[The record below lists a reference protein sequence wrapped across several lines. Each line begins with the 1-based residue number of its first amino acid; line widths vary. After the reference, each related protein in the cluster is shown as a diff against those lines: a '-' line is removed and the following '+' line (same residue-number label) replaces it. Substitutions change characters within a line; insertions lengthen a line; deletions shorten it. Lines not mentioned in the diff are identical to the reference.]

1 MTDFMHRIAG
11 GWLLAA
17 IAAFAMTVG
26 GLFAFRALPVD
37 AFPDVTPSLVQVFT
51 ETEGLAPEEVERY
64 VTYPIETAMSGLP
77 KLKNMRSV
85 SNFGL
90 SVVNIYFEDG
100 TDVYFARQVVGERL
114 AEARGNIPGGF
125 GDPQMG
131 PISTGLGIILYFR
144 LEDETGERDLVE
156 MREIQDWII
165 KYQLQTVPGVTEVLS
180 LGGYEKQYQVRLD
193 PDALLAYDIE
203 IPDVIGALERGN
215 RTEGAQFIEIGSEQ
229 YTVRGVGL
237 ARSIEDLAETVVSV
251 EDGRVVRVRDLGKL
265 TVGGGVRQG
274 LATANGEGEVV
285 AGLVLKLYGTN
296 TSDVIARVQE
306 RFEEINSSLPDGVH
320 AVPYYD
326 QGTLVNKAA
335 ATVTTALWQGA
346 LLVGV
351 VVFVFLGGWRP
362 SLVVVMSIPF
372 SVGFAFITMHMLG
385 ISANLMSLGG
395 VAIAIGMMVD
405 GAIVIAE
412 NVDRGFQEQKNS
424 EDPRTLVARSTAEVI
439 APLVAAVAVVIIV
452 FLPLFSLQGVE
463 GKTFRP
469 LAAAAALAMTGSL
482 FYAGLIA
489 PSMALL
495 VMRRSGKG
503 NADQPGRIAVMV
515 SRVAGYFIRNRIF
528 AIVLCGLL
536 LAAGGFAGSRLG
548 SEFTPSL
555 EEGDILMRMTMA
567 PSISLTEA
575 AATTTR
581 VEKRLLRNFP
591 EIKSIVTRIGR
602 GEVGAHADPTNS
614 AEAFVEL
621 KPADQWRSGLSAEGL
636 RTAISE
642 DLESFP
648 GIVVNIGQPIAMS
661 VDELLTG
668 TRAELA
674 VKIFGPD
681 SQILLEQSRDL
692 QSLLQQVDGAAEVQ
706 ADQITGAPQLVVTLD
721 RSVLGR
727 YGLDVED
734 ALDSLRAAV
743 GGAEAGS
750 LFEGVR
756 QFPIMVRFDA
766 RSRDTP
772 EAISRIIL
780 ESPVGAR
787 VPLETVAKIETVI
800 GPRQITREDGERF
813 ITVQSNV
820 RGRDIGSFVA
830 EAQKLTDEQL
840 DLPPGYRLVWGGQFE
855 LQQQANA
862 RFAVVIP
869 ITLGIVL
876 LILLVT
882 FGRLKSAILI
892 LLNIPLAL
900 TGGALALWMTGL
912 PVSVPA
918 TVGFIALFGIALGNG
933 MVLVSF
939 MDDFARAGHNLDA
952 LAIDAA
958 GLRAR
963 PVLMTAMTTALGLAP
978 LLFATGVGAE
988 VQRPLATVVTG
999 GLVSSTVLTLLVMP
1013 ALHRWFAPRP
1023 GGHHS
1028 LIEGDHKHDTASV
1041 SVKQA

>member
-1 MTDFMHRIAG
+1 MINFMHRLAG
-11 GWLLAA
+11 GRLLAA
-17 IAAFAMTVG
+17 IAALAMTLG
-26 GLFAFRALPVD
+26 GLWAFRTLPVD

-64 VTYPIETAMSGLP
+64 VTYPIETAMFGLP
-77 KLKNMRSV
+77 KLDHMRSV

-90 SVVNIYFEDG
+90 SVVNIYFKDG

-114 AEARGNIPGGF
+114 AEARGNIPDGF

-144 LEDETGERDLVE
+144 LEDITGTRDLVE

-180 LGGYEKQYQVRLD
+180 LGGYEKQYQVQLD
-193 PDALLAYDIE
+193 PDALLAYDIQ
-203 IPDVIGALERGN
+203 IGDVMTALERGN
-215 RTEGAQFIEIGSEQ
+215 KTEGAQFIEVGAEQ

-237 ARSIEDLAETVVSV
+237 ARTVGDLAEIVVNV
-251 EDGRVVRVRDLGKL
+251 DDGRPVRVRDLGKIV
-265 TVGGGVRQG
+265 VGGGVRQG
-274 LATANGEGEVV
+274 LATANGKGEVV
-285 AGLVLKLYGTN
+285 AGLVLKLYGAN
-296 TSDVIARVQE
+296 TSDVIARVQA
-306 RFEEINSSLPDGVH
+306 RFTEINQGLPDGVT

-326 QGTLVNKAA
+326 QGILVNKAA

-346 LLVGV
+346 LMVAL

-362 SLVVVMSIPF
+362 SLVVVLSIPF
-372 SVGFAFITMHMLG
+372 SVGFAFIAMQIFG

-405 GAIVIAE
+405 GAIVITE
-412 NVDRGFQEQKNS
+412 NVDRGLRENDGSQDQ
-424 EDPRTLVARSTAEVI
+424 RMVVARSTAEVI
-439 APLVAAVAVVIIV
+439 APLIAAVAVVIVV

-469 LAAAAALAMTGSL
+469 LAASAALAMTGSL
-482 FYAGLIA
+482 FYAALIA
-489 PSMALL
+489 PSLANS
-495 VMRRSGKG
+495 VMRRSKKKTDDKPDLM
-503 NADQPGRIAVMV
+503 AKTVRSA
-515 SRVAGYFIRNRIF
+515 AGFFVRHRF
-528 AIVLCGLL
+528 AALALAGLL
-536 LAAGGFAGSRLG
+536 LLMGGLAGSRLG

-555 EEGDILMRMTMA
+555 EEGDILLRVTMA

-575 AATTTR
+575 AKTTTR
-581 VEKRLLRNFP
+581 IEKRLLNSFP

-621 KPADQWRSGLSAEGL
+621 QPHEQWRKGMSPEDL
-636 RTAISE
+636 RTLISKN
-642 DLESFP
+642 LESFP

-681 SQILLEQSRDL
+681 TGVLLDKSQEL

-706 ADQITGAPQLVVTLD
+706 ADQITGAPQLVVNMD
-721 RSVLGR
+721 RAALGR

-734 ALDSLRAAV
+734 ALDALRAAV
-743 GGAEAGS
+743 GGAEAGV

-756 QFPIMVRFDA
+756 QFPIVVRFHEE
-766 RSRDTP
+766 SRDTP
-772 EAISRIIL
+772 EAVGRIVL
-780 ESPVGAR
+780 ESSSGAR
-787 VPLETVAKIETVI
+787 VPLESVAKIETVI

-813 ITVQSNV
+813 ITVQANV
-820 RGRDIGSFVA
+820 RGRDIGSFVT
-830 EAQKLTDEQL
+830 EAQALTDANL

-869 ITLGIVL
+869 ITLGIVF
-876 LILLVT
+876 LILLLT

-900 TGGALALWMTGL
+900 TGGALALWLTGL

-939 MDDFARAGHNLDA
+939 MDDFARAGHDRDA
-952 LAIDAA
+952 LAVEAA

-963 PVLMTAMTTALGLAP
+963 AVLMTAMTTALGLAP

-999 GLVSSTVLTLLVMP
+999 GLVTSTLLTLLVMP
-1013 ALHRWFAPRP
+1013 ALHRWFAPKP
-1023 GGHHS
+1023 DSHHS
-1028 LIEGDHKHDTASV
+1028 LLEASHPHEP
-1041 SVKQA
+1041 VKA

>member
-1 MTDFMHRIAG
+1 MKNFMHRIAG
-11 GWLLAA
+11 GRLLAA
-17 IAAFAMTVG
+17 IAALVMTLG

-64 VTYPIETAMSGLP
+64 VTYPIEASMAGLP
-77 KLKNMRSV
+77 KLDHMRSV

-114 AEARGNIPGGF
+114 AQAREAIPEGF
-125 GDPQMG
+125 GDPKMG

-144 LEDETGERDLVE
+144 LEDTTGTRDLVE
-156 MREIQDWII
+156 MREIQDWIV
-165 KYQLQTVPGVTEVLS
+165 KYQLQTVKGVTEVLS
-180 LGGYEKQYQVRLD
+180 LGGFEKQYQIVLN
-193 PDALLAYDIE
+193 PAALTAYDLSISE
-203 IPDVIGALERGN
+203 VINALERGN
-215 RTEGAQFIEIGSEQ
+215 RTQGAQFLEIGSEQ

-237 ARSIEDLAETVVSV
+237 ARSKEDLASTPVKTS
-251 EDGRVVRVRDLGKL
+251 DGRSVFVRDLGSVV
-265 TVGGGVRQG
+265 VGGGVRQG
-274 LATANGEGEVV
+274 LATGNGQGEVV
-285 AGLVLKLYGTN
+285 AGLVLKLYGAN
-296 TSDVIARVQE
+296 TSDVIERVKI
-306 RFEEINSSLPDGVH
+306 RFEEVNESLPEGVQ
-320 AVPYYD
+320 AIPYYD
-326 QGTLVNKAA
+326 QGALVNKAA

-346 LLVGV
+346 LLVAV

-362 SLVVVMSIPF
+362 SLVVVMAIPF
-372 SVGFAFITMHMLG
+372 SVGFAFIAMHVLG

-412 NVDRGFQEQKNS
+412 NVDRGFRERH
-424 EDPRTLVARSTAEVI
+424 EDEDTRDVVARSATEVI
-439 APLVAAVAVVIIV
+439 APLVAAVAVVIVV

-469 LAAAAALAMTGSL
+469 LAASAALAMTGSL
-482 FYAGLIA
+482 IYAALIA
-489 PSMALL
+489 PAMAFGLMKPPQRKVKSSNGFIATLIIPLARYFVRVRIAALALAAALL
-495 VMRRSGKG
+495 V
-503 NADQPGRIAVMV
+503 
-515 SRVAGYFIRNRIF
+515 
-528 AIVLCGLL
+528 
-536 LAAGGFAGSRLG
+536 AGGFAGSQLG
-548 SEFTPSL
+548 SEFTPVL
-555 EEGDILMRMTMA
+555 EEGDILLRMTMA

-575 AATTTR
+575 AQTTTR
-581 VEKRLLRNFP
+581 VEKRLLGAFP
-591 EIKSIVTRIGR
+591 EIKSVVTRIGR

-621 KPADQWRSGLSAEGL
+621 KPRSDWRAGMTPEKL
-636 RTAISE
+636 RTKISE
-642 DLESFP
+642 NLETYP

-681 SQILLEQSRDL
+681 SDILLDKSNDL
-692 QSLLQQVDGAAEVQ
+692 QALLRRVDGASEVQ
-706 ADQITGAPQLVVTLD
+706 ADQITGAPQLVIKVN
-721 RSVLGR
+721 RAALGR
-727 YGLDVED
+727 YDLSVEEALD
-734 ALDSLRAAV
+734 ALRASV
-743 GGAEAGS
+743 GGAEAGA

-756 QFPIMVRFDA
+756 QFPIMVRLEEDA
-766 RSRDTP
+766 RSSP
-772 EAISRIIL
+772 QAIGRIIL
-780 ESPVGAR
+780 ESSSGAR
-787 VPLETVAKIETVI
+787 VPLEAVADISTLI

-813 ITVQSNV
+813 ISVQANV

-830 EAQKLTDEQL
+830 EAEVLVDAEL

-855 LQQQANA
+855 LQQQANS

-876 LILLVT
+876 LILLMT

-900 TGGALALWMTGL
+900 TGGALALWITGL

-939 MDDFARAGHNLDA
+939 MDDFARSGRNRDD
-952 LAIDAA
+952 LAIEAA

-963 PVLMTAMTTALGLAP
+963 PVLMTALTTALGLAP

-999 GLVSSTVLTLLVMP
+999 GLVTSTLLTLLVLP
-1013 ALHRWFAPRP
+1013 ALHRWFAPKP
-1023 GGHHS
+1023 DSHHS
-1028 LIEGDHKHDTASV
+1028 LLEAEHIHA
-1041 SVKQA
+1041 

>member
-1 MTDFMHRIAG
+1 MNNFMHRIAG

-17 IAAFAMTVG
+17 IAALVMTLG
-26 GLFAFRALPVD
+26 GLYAFRALPVD

-77 KLKNMRSV
+77 KLDHMRSV

-90 SVVNIYFEDG
+90 SEVNIYFEDG

-114 AEARGNIPGGF
+114 AEARGNLPDGF

-144 LEDETGERDLVE
+144 LEDATGTRDLVE
-156 MREIQDWII
+156 MREIQDWIV

-180 LGGYEKQYQVRLD
+180 LGGYEKQYQVNLN
-193 PDALLAYDIE
+193 PDALLAYDLQIS
-203 IPDVIGALERGN
+203 DVMTALERGN
-215 RTEGAQFIEIGSEQ
+215 KTGGAQFLGIGSEQ

-237 ARSIEDLAETVVSV
+237 ARSVEDLAEIVVNV
-251 EDGRVVRVRDLGKL
+251 DDGRPVRVRDLGNIII
-265 TVGGGVRQG
+265 GGGVRQG

-296 TSDVIARVQE
+296 TSDVIARVKT
-306 RFEEINSSLPDGVH
+306 RFDAINQNLPDGVTV
-320 AVPYYD
+320 VPYYD

-346 LLVGV
+346 LLVAL
-351 VVFVFLGGWRP
+351 VVFVFLRGWRP
-362 SLVVVMSIPF
+362 SLVVVLSIPF
-372 SVGFAFITMHMLG
+372 SVGFAFIAMKWLG

-412 NVDRGFQEQKNS
+412 NVDRGFRTSGTS
-424 EDPRTLVARSTAEVI
+424 EDRRGVVARSTAEVI
-439 APLVAAVAVVIIV
+439 APLIAAVAVVIVV

-482 FYAGLIA
+482 FYAALIA
-489 PSMALL
+489 PALANG
-495 VMRRSGKG
+495 VMRQSKKTGDTRPS
-503 NADQPGRIAVMV
+503 RIAKHV
-515 SRVAGYFIRNRIF
+515 SRAAGFFVRQRF
-528 AIVLCGLL
+528 AAIVLAAVLL
-536 LAAGGFAGSRLG
+536 LAGGLAGSRLG

-555 EEGDILMRMTMA
+555 EEGDILLRVTMA

-575 AATTTR
+575 ADTTTR
-581 VEKRLLRNFP
+581 VEKRLLGAFP

-621 KPADQWRSGLSAEGL
+621 KPKSEWRKGLSPEDL
-636 RTAISE
+636 RSEISE
-642 DLESFP
+642 NLESVP

-681 SQILLEQSRDL
+681 SDVLLEKSQNL
-692 QSLLQQVDGAAEVQ
+692 QAILQNVEGAAEVQ
-706 ADQITGAPQLVVTLD
+706 ADQITGAPQLVVRVD
-721 RSVLGR
+721 RVALGR

-734 ALDSLRAAV
+734 ALEALRASV
-743 GGAEAGS
+743 GGAEAGA

-756 QFPIMVRFDA
+756 QFPIVVRFNEA
-766 RSRDTP
+766 SRNTP
-772 EAISRIIL
+772 EAIRRIIL
-780 ESPVGAR
+780 KSPSGAR
-787 VPLETVAKIETVI
+787 IPLESVANIESVI
-800 GPRQITREDGERF
+800 GPRQITREVGERF

-820 RGRDIGSFVA
+820 RGRDIGSFVT
-830 EAQKLTDEQL
+830 EAQALTDSNL
-840 DLPPGYRLVWGGQFE
+840 DLPAGYRVVWGGQFE

-862 RFAVVIP
+862 RFKVVIP

-876 LILLVT
+876 LILLMT

-900 TGGALALWMTGL
+900 TGGALALWVTGL

-939 MDDFARAGHNLDA
+939 MDDFARAGQDRDA
-952 LAIDAA
+952 LAIEAA

-963 PVLMTAMTTALGLAP
+963 PVLMTAVTTALGLAP

-988 VQRPLATVVTG
+988 VQRPLATVVIG
-999 GLVSSTVLTLLVMP
+999 GLVSSTILTLLVMP
-1013 ALHRWFAPRP
+1013 ALHRWFAPKP
-1023 GGHHS
+1023 
-1028 LIEGDHKHDTASV
+1028 I
-1041 SVKQA
+1041 